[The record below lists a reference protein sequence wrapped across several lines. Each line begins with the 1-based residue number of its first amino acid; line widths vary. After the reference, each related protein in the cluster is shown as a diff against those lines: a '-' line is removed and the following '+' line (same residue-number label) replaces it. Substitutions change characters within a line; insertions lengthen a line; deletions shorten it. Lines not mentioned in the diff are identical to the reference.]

1 MTEPEMPFLEHLQ
14 ELRQRLII
22 SLIALFIGMALA
34 WTFALSALT
43 IIQRPLTQPSLT
55 KKLQYH
61 LETFLKEKYPQL
73 AEQLHLE
80 PPELTVPERKLNY
93 MAPLEPF
100 FVQMKLSLIMGLIL
114 ALPVIL
120 YQVWKF
126 IAPGLYTRRKKIR
139 LPLYPGGH
147 RGFYPGGLFFS
158 VSRLAAHRGLFPGL

>member
-14 ELRQRLII
+14 ELRHRLII

-43 IIQRPLTQPSLT
+43 VIQLTQPSLT

-80 PPELTVPERKLNY
+80 PPELAVPERKLNY

-100 FVQMKLSLIMGLIL
+100 FVQMELSLIMGLM

-126 IAPGLYTRRKKIR
+126 IARALRP
-139 LPLYPGGH
+139 
-147 RGFYPGGLFFS
+147 
-158 VSRLAAHRGLFPGL
+158 